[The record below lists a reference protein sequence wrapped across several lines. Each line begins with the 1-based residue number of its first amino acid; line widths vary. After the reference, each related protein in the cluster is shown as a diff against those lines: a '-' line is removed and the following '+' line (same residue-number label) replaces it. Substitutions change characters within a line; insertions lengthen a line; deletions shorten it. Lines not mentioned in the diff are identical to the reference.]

1 MTSMLRPGI
10 SVLRSI
16 VVTNRP
22 PIFQGCVLS
31 TSAESVEE
39 TILFRSKN
47 QAGNLRLMLGA
58 SLSQTM
64 FFSLT
69 SIDGL
74 LNRGDEL
81 FLMSM
86 SSPMWSLFGLGL
98 SSGFLLATKIIARSI
113 CGEIKLRGN
122 KVYFRNHTA
131 LGNLQSEEISPTVV
145 AFARKKNFI
154 IVKTTSYF
162 RFLVDISPPS
172 ELPKGVRELEFHLQ
186 SVQIP
191 DSLDRTLNPR
201 EITKEKHTDNKR
213 RRRKKVRGKKKNE
226 IST

>member
-1 MTSMLRPGI
+1 MLRSGI
-10 SVLRSI
+10 SVLRSG
-16 VVTNRP
+16 VVTNRS
-22 PIFQGCVLS
+22 PIFQGCVFS

-39 TILFRSKN
+39 TILFRSAN

-98 SSGFLLATKIIARSI
+98 SSGFLLMTRIVARSI

-131 LGNLQSEEISPTVV
+131 LGNLQGEEISPTVV
-145 AFARKKNFI
+145 AFTRKKNFI
-154 IVKTTSYF
+154 IVKTPSYF

-172 ELPKGVRELEFHLQ
+172 ELPKGRSELEFHLQ

-191 DSLDRTLNPR
+191 DSLDSTLNPR
-201 EITKEKHTDNKR
+201 DKTKEKYIDNKR

-226 IST
+226 DST